1 MVEKGVILREKI
13 GRMCGMEFLRMR
25 PYFSEKLLRKFLFFF
40 FVEEAKNFNIRKIR
54 NIILFLITRMI
65 RKYGMKFLRINN

>member
-1 MVEKGVILREKI
+1 MWNGIFAHEALFLGEITSKI
-13 GRMCGMEFLRMR
+13 FI
-25 PYFSEKLLRKFLFFF
+25 FF